1 MGAKPRRCGSHDYTA
16 MTEQVGRSATDCQT
30 EILGK
35 IRSLP
40 PFHPVASQV
49 LQLFSSGDEALE
61 LNKVAQIMGS
71 DPAFA
76 AEMLQTANS
85 PLFGLQCEVHSI
97 RHALIVVGLERTK
110 ALAIGTALQI
120 YLKDA
125 LDHPAMRRCW
135 SHSLACA
142 EIAKTMMASCGHD
155 SIEHAYTGGL
165 LHDIGRLALLK
176 AFPADYVPLLEK
188 SNAGTDGVIAAEI
201 QFFGFDHC
209 HAVDELYALWNF
221 PTPFIEI
228 ALRHHDPVS
237 GRENSLLNIV
247 RISCRMADSL
257 GFPAAR
263 QGAPS
268 YEHLV
273 SALPTEMRRRF
284 EFSEEQLYQLVSDRL
299 GGFTPALKNA

>member
-1 MGAKPRRCGSHDYTA
+1 MKDQAAGTI
-16 MTEQVGRSATDCQT
+16 TDRQT
-30 EILGK
+30 EILAK
-35 IRSLP
+35 VRSLP
-40 PFHPVASQV
+40 PFHPVAAQV
-49 LQLFSSGDEALE
+49 LRLFSSNEEALE
-61 LNKVAQIMGS
+61 LDEVAQIMGG

-76 AEMLQTANS
+76 AELLQIANS
-85 PLFGLQCEVHSI
+85 PLFGLQCEVHTI
-97 RHALIVVGLERTK
+97 RHALMVVGLERAK
-110 ALAIGTALQI
+110 ALAIQTAMQI

-125 LDHPAMRRCW
+125 LNHPVMRRCW

-142 EIAKTMMASCGHD
+142 EIAKTMVASCGHD
-155 SIEHAYTGGL
+155 SSEHAYTGGL
-165 LHDIGRLALLK
+165 LHDIGRIALLK
-176 AFPADYVPLLEK
+176 AFPADYVPLLEEPQ
-188 SNAGTDGVIAAEI
+188 AGPDDVIAAEMEL
-201 QFFGFDHC
+201 FGFDHC
-209 HAVDELYALWNF
+209 HAVDELCALWNF
-221 PTPFIEI
+221 PTSFIEI

-263 QGAPS
+263 QGSLS